1 MLYHEKVRKS
11 LASKAKGRGKST
23 TKPSKKPASPPSTS
37 AEYDLDDRF
46 AAQYD
51 RMVKEMDDRIALL
64 SSSLIGQ
71 IQDLLAHNRPD
82 DPNYHYDSVFP
93 GQAGLRLAAH

>member
-1 MLYHEKVRKS
+1 MKRFVRKS

-82 DPNYHYDSVFP
+82 DPNYHYDSVFL
-93 GQAGLRLAAH
+93 GQAGLRLVAH